1 MSGIFRPS
9 MYNSHVDGF
18 AQTISHMP
26 LTTSIFK
33 NSHYNTAHYQNSE
46 FQPEQWTPDDEYVTN
61 NTKTSSRSHRSSG

>member
-1 MSGIFRPS
+1 VLPPTQMPTELPIRPCASIPHADHAVESHADPQCQMSGIFRPS

-33 NSHYNTAHYQNSE
+33 
-46 FQPEQWTPDDEYVTN
+46 
-61 NTKTSSRSHRSSG
+61 K